1 MNYTDNPLKIK
12 TEKKDENDQLVKD
25 ENGNTIFEEKIMYY
39 AKAKHSGV
47 VDIKRIA
54 NDISKYCTL
63 TTPDIIAVLQ
73 SFLDKFPEYLMDSQK
88 VNLQPFGSYKL
99 ALNSESKETE
109 EEVTAKTIKGVRVLF
124 TPSVELKKALTSVKF
139 KKK

>member
-1 MNYTDNPLKIK
+1 MDFTVKSIKIK
-12 TEKKDENDQLVKD
+12 APRKSENNEIVRDQ
-25 ENGNTIFEEKIMYY
+25 NGNIIVDEKLRYY
-39 AKAKHSGV
+39 AKAKQSGV

-73 SFLDKFPEYLMDSQK
+73 SFLEKFPEYLMDSQR

-99 ALNSESKETE
+99 ALNANSQENKED
-109 EEVTAKTIKGVRVLF
+109 VTAKTINGVRVLF
-124 TPSVELKKALTSVKF
+124 TPSVDLKHALSKVTF
-139 KKK
+139 TKK